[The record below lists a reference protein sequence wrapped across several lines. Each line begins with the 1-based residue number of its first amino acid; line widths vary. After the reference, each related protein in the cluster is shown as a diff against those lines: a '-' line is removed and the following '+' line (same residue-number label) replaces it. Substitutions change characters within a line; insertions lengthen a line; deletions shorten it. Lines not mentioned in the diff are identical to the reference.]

1 MLKRIA
7 LYITLLLCLPATKAQ
22 SLKAWFGEWRG
33 SLELYKPDGS
43 VDKTVP
49 MDLLIKPTQDSM
61 IVQWRIIYNNQE
73 ARDYKMRTD
82 DAVSGK
88 YILDELNGISIDV
101 RKFGNILMSSFD
113 VQDYQIWDS
122 YEMRGVTMI
131 FTLTSSN
138 TKLHT
143 SSGKGTE
150 ESPTVKSMP
159 PNVFQRAV
167 LFRQ

>member
-1 MLKRIA
+1 LFIQA
-7 LYITLLLCLPATKAQ
+7 AKAQ
-22 SLKAWFGEWRG
+22 ALKAWFGEWKG
-33 SLELYKPDGS
+33 SLELYKTDGS
-43 VDKTVP
+43 VDKIVP
-49 MDLLIKPTQDSM
+49 MDLFIKPTTDSM
-61 IVQWRIIYNNQE
+61 VVQWRIVYNNQG
-73 ARDYKMRTD
+73 ARDYKMRTS
-82 DAVSGK
+82 DAATGK
-88 YILDELNGISIDV
+88 YVLDELNGINIDV
-101 RKFGNILMSSFD
+101 RKFGNVLMSSYD

-131 FTLTSSN
+131 FTLTSST

-143 SSGKGTE
+143 SSGNGTE